1 MTARRID
8 TTYLIIGNS
17 AGGIA
22 AAEAIREVSH
32 DGRLLIV
39 GEEPYP
45 AYSRPEISEFL
56 AGETEPAAMGIRR
69 PGFYEDNGIEPLL
82 GRRAEAIDTNAHTC
96 RLDDGTLVEWQ
107 RLLLATGG
115 RPIIPPIPGTDLP
128 GVFTFT
134 TMADAARIREA
145 VVPRSRVV
153 VIGGGLIGLS
163 VTRALV
169 HLGALVTMV
178 ELLDRVLATALDA
191 QASSVVERALAE
203 AGVRL
208 LLSRTAEAII
218 PVSGDSPKAG
228 AVRLADGERLPAE
241 AVIVAVGVAPRAE
254 LAKEA
259 GIAVNRGILVD
270 RQMRTS
276 HPDVFACGD
285 CAEGYDFV
293 AGIERVVP
301 VWPNAT
307 MGGRVAG
314 LNMAGRS
321 ATYVGA
327 TGMNALSY
335 FGLSVVAAGVQE
347 PGPEPGYEV
356 LTSLSDDRT
365 RYRKVVL
372 RDGVVVGLTFVG
384 EIEPAGIVFGLM
396 RDRVDVSS
404 FKDEL
409 VAPGLSMGG
418 LPAALRRE
426 RMGVPVDLL
435 AG

>member
-1 MTARRID
+1 MSSRRID

-17 AGGIA
+17 AGGIC
-22 AAEAIREVSH
+22 AAEAIREV
-32 DGRLLIV
+32 DRNNRLTIV
-39 GEEPYP
+39 GEEAYP

-56 AGETEPAAMGIRR
+56 AGETEPSAMSIRR
-69 PGFYEDNGIEPLL
+69 PGFYEDNGIEPIL
-82 GRRAEAIDTNAHTC
+82 GRRAEAIDPAEHTC
-96 RLDDGTLVEWQ
+96 RLDDGTLIHWG

-115 RPIIPPIPGTDLP
+115 RPIIPPIAGTDLP

-134 TMADAARIREA
+134 TIADAARIREA
-145 VVPRSRVV
+145 VGPRSRVI

-169 HLGALVTMV
+169 HLGAAVTMV

-191 QASSVVERALAE
+191 HASSVVERALAE
-203 AGVRL
+203 AGVRV
-208 LLSRTAEAII
+208 LLSRTADAIL
-218 PVSGDSPKAG
+218 PVSGDPPKAG
-228 AVRLADGERLPAE
+228 AVRLADGERLSAD

-254 LAKEA
+254 LARDA

-301 VWPNAT
+301 VWPNAS

-321 ATYVGA
+321 ASYAGA

-347 PGPEPGYEV
+347 AGPEPGYEV
-356 LTSLSDDRT
+356 LTHLSEDRT

-396 RDRVDVSS
+396 RDRVDVSA

-418 LPAALRRE
+418 LPAALRRQ
-426 RMGVPVDLL
+426 RMGAPVGLV